1 MASPVT
7 CNTLPLD
14 LFKSTGCFRFT
25 YILLSNLQQ
34 NSFCIQF
41 IQISNNNLQTFK
53 PDIVDTFFYL
63 INCEKNNKSPNKN
76 LCKLVKFY
84 DITLWSCNR
93 KN

>member
-63 INCEKNNKSPNKN
+63 INCEKTTNHQIKIYVNQLS
-76 LCKLVKFY
+76 FM
-84 DITLWSCNR
+84 I
-93 KN
+93 